1 MLKYQQNNP
10 KKIGS
15 QTHYRYKV
23 YKKSKTVGDAKDK
36 GSTAADFKEDRK
48 KGFVQKLKKKKK
60 KKWRI
65 LTTSMDVKIR
75 FKGTSR
81 RHFRYVQQKMEHH
94 AQVQISSSKYKS
106 VKYFGKN

>member
-15 QTHYRYKV
+15 QTHYRYEV

-48 KGFVQKLKKKKK
+48 KGFVQILK
-60 KKWRI
+60 
-65 LTTSMDVKIR
+65 
-75 FKGTSR
+75 
-81 RHFRYVQQKMEHH
+81 
-94 AQVQISSSKYKS
+94 
-106 VKYFGKN
+106 